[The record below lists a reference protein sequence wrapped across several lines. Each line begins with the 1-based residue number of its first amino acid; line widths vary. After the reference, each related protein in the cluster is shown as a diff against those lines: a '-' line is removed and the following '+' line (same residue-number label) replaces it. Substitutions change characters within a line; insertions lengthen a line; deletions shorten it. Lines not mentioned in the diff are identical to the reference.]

1 MDLLSLRKKTESS
14 STVYKN
20 SCLKILKSLNLG
32 LFLGNVKN
40 ITKTSINIYAETGS
54 SCRASLSNLK
64 YFIVFP
70 KLMTQDS

>member
-1 MDLLSLRKKTESS
+1 M
-14 STVYKN
+14 
-20 SCLKILKSLNLG
+20 LKDSPVNLG
-32 LFLGNVKN
+32 LFLINVKN